1 MRGGGIVRIP
11 AVGIMTLVLIA
22 GAVSIAAAQDDAPFV
37 QLCGACHPSAQPA
50 PSPTFPSLS
59 GQHAEYLLKQLRD
72 YKAGRRT
79 SAIMMGPLAAVPRS
93 AMPALAVHFSH
104 QTPPSAREPGDA
116 ARAERGKAIFI
127 EGVPDAHVANC
138 AGCHEAN
145 GAGHATFPRI
155 AGQSSAYIEQQLL
168 DFRAGHRTNDRAR
181 VMRVVAAGLTD
192 EDIKAVSEYVATL
205 AGAE

>member
-1 MRGGGIVRIP
+1 
-11 AVGIMTLVLIA
+11 
-22 GAVSIAAAQDDAPFV
+22 
-37 QLCGACHPSAQPA
+37 
-50 PSPTFPSLS
+50 
-59 GQHAEYLLKQLRD
+59 
-72 YKAGRRT
+72 
-79 SAIMMGPLAAVPRS
+79 
-93 AMPALAVHFSH
+93 MPALAVHFSH